1 MSVPDTPPPRKPR
14 SAVATTLLLI
24 GGLLLL
30 LPGVC
35 ALIFIPEYMSWP
47 QPVPRNIMQLWII
60 SFIIS
65 AVGIALIIYA
75 FRR

>member
-1 MSVPDTPPPRKPR
+1 MSVPDVPPTPPGSWVGR
-14 SAVATTLLLI
+14 VLVLI
-24 GGLLLL
+24 GGLLL

-35 ALIFIPEYMSWP
+35 ALIFIPEYTSSP
-47 QPVPRNIMQLWII
+47 DPIPDSIMQAWII

-65 AVGIALIIYA
+65 AVGIALIVYA